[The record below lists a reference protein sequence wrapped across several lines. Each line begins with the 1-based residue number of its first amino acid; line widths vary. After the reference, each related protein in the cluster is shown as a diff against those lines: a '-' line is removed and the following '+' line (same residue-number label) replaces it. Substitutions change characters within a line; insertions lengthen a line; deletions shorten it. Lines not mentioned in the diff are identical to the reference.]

1 MATLA
6 DDAGRADGEAHMS
19 TVEQNEL
26 QTSESVNAISTV
38 TSASTDADVRRPRG
52 STRVPFDGVVE
63 VGGELGPPF
72 EAQAVDVSGT
82 GMHLRTAYLPETGQT
97 LSCRFEAGRETVI
110 ATGEVVW
117 HREAGRGGEFGLR
130 FIDLDAESATALE
143 RMTDR
148 ARLNVPGAKVRL
160 HIEGLGAPM
169 RARVKG
175 TTSSELTVG
184 SELGFLQVG
193 KHIDLEDAESGR
205 RRPAYI
211 DRVEVEINPSSRIPQ
226 LVVALKYEDA
236 EEDMADEHVPNAMP
250 AGDSGDHGHEA
261 AAPARRE
268 TQQIAAMNVDDDMH
282 ARSRDGHAHDDED
295 GALDDGQDM
304 DVRISEPMPHGAMNA
319 RVAAQAD
326 DEDDDDLAN
335 SMALKGP
342 VARAASKVAP
352 ALERFAKRTKT
363 TAMLLMDK
371 AKARRYSES
380 SPIRR
385 TTAPPPGGGLTTAG
399 RKVVRNE
406 PFTAD
411 KSVAAASPMVGLM
424 ADRKKMTIIGAG
436 AVAVLAIGVAFA
448 AKKPAA
454 PPGDTAT
461 ASAPIAADPT
471 IATPAPAGATLPGA
485 LPPAPIVPSAPTTVE
500 IASSATSDPFMADK
514 NPVGDSSDS
523 RPNAKKP
530 GIKVAPFSNGGI
542 SRGNLLRLKMDGAIE
557 KIQGAQQ
564 PTGFIVH
571 LPGRR
576 SLEPAAPLA
585 LRDARIGSIKV
596 ANDPSGAELSVTFKD
611 GVPRYTVRAKGDQLE
626 IVLASPNAPNAPNA
640 TAATSHDA
648 PPAKPHKKA
657 AKRNK
662 HRKAH

>member
-1 MATLA
+1 
-6 DDAGRADGEAHMS
+6 MS

-26 QTSESVNAISTV
+26 QASESVNAISTV
-38 TSASTDADVRRPRG
+38 TAASTDADVRRPRG

-130 FIDLDAESATALE
+130 FIDLDAESANALE

-236 EEDMADEHVPNAMP
+236 EEDMADEHVPNATP
-250 AGDSGDHGHEA
+250 AGDSGDHDHEH

-268 TQQIAAMNVDDDMH
+268 TQQIATMNVDDDL
-282 ARSRDGHAHDDED
+282 HAHSPE
-295 GALDDGQDM
+295 ARDDGQDQEV
-304 DVRISEPMPHGAMNA
+304 DVRISEPMPHNEMNA
-319 RVAAQAD
+319 RVAPRAYGAD
-326 DEDDDDLAN
+326 AEDDDDLAN
-335 SMALKGP
+335 GMALKGP

-371 AKARRYSES
+371 AKARRFSES

-406 PFTAD
+406 PSFAD
-411 KSVAAASPMVGLM
+411 KSPPAASPLVGLM
-424 ADRKKMTIIGAG
+424 ADRKRMTIIGAG

-454 PPGDTAT
+454 PPGDTVT

-471 IATPAPAGATLPGA
+471 VATPAPAGAILPGA
-485 LPPAPIVPSAPTTVE
+485 LPPAPIVPSMPTTVE

-514 NPVGDSSDS
+514 NPVGDSSES

-564 PTGFIVH
+564 PTGFTVH

-626 IVLASPNAPNAPNA
+626 IVLASPNATNA
-640 TAATSHDA
+640 TAAQDST
-648 PPAKPHKKA
+648 PAKPHKKA
-657 AKRNK
+657 AKRAK
-662 HRKAH
+662 QKKSHSH